1 MGSAHEK
8 ILVLDFG
15 SQYTQLIARRI
26 REAHVYSEI
35 VPYNTPLARI
45 LAEPPRGL
53 ILSGGPASVYGRK
66 APAISA
72 ALLDAGIPILG
83 ICYGMQLVT
92 HLLGGTVARAARRE
106 YGPAELQI
114 DDRTDLFKGVAAGQV
129 GPTVWMSHGDRIER
143 MPPGFAAIAR
153 TANSPIAAMKSVG
166 PRRRIYC
173 LQFHPEVAHTTDGAA
188 ILRNF
193 VYEVCGCKADWTMR
207 SFLAEAIETIR
218 DRAGTGKVLCALSG
232 GVDSAVAAV
241 LTHQA
246 VGNRLTCLFVD
257 HGLLRKHE
265 AHLVRDACAKYFK
278 MKLKIIQASN
288 RFLTP
293 LSGVSDP

>member
-207 SFLAEAIETIR
+207 
-218 DRAGTGKVLCALSG
+218 
-232 GVDSAVAAV
+232 
-241 LTHQA
+241 
-246 VGNRLTCLFVD
+246 
-257 HGLLRKHE
+257 
-265 AHLVRDACAKYFK
+265 
-278 MKLKIIQASN
+278 
-288 RFLTP
+288 
-293 LSGVSDP
+293 